1 MSASGRLPEP
11 ARCPESE
18 AVSQSLQKSRKGVA
32 IWMIVGFMADFHLR
46 SIMMS
51 RVVSVDHASDCVDVR
66 TLIGVDGFYRSFVAN
81 TLRA

>member
-1 MSASGRLPEP
+1 
-11 ARCPESE
+11 
-18 AVSQSLQKSRKGVA
+18 
-32 IWMIVGFMADFHLR
+32 MIVGFMADFHLR

-51 RVVSVDHASDCVDVR
+51 RVVSVDHASDCVDVQ